1 MNAVRWVL
9 IDSTKGATTQDGSK
23 LSPAVLKHV
32 AEAVQDQVNQEFAKE
47 WGAQATIRAG
57 ASDKDIQ
64 PGEWAYGFV
73 KELPD
78 APGASAYHD
87 INGKG
92 VPFALCAVTTCG
104 SLLGP
109 TGVSVDASHEILET
123 AGDEGANQFAND
135 NKGLLH
141 AVEMCDAV
149 EIQTYGKTCKDGTV
163 VQVSNWLLRA
173 WFAPGAASP
182 YDYMTSAK
190 MAGAVSPPGPLQT
203 APGHGGNYQIIS
215 KWGGD
220 KQVFAAGDKQAS
232 AAARLIVGTRR
243 KGNDPNWSSRAGR
256 RLKEIEHLDQI
267 AQAK

>member
-1 MNAVRWVL
+1 MNAVKWVL
-9 IDSTKGATTQDGSK
+9 IDSTQGATTQDGSK
-23 LSPAVLKHV
+23 LSPAVLNHI
-32 AEAVQDQVNQEFAKE
+32 AEAVQDQVNQEFAAE
-47 WGAQATIRAG
+47 WGAKTTIRVG
-57 ASDKDIQ
+57 TKNDIQ
-64 PGEWAYGFV
+64 PGEWAYDFLA
-73 KELPD
+73 KLPD
-78 APGASAYHD
+78 APKDSAYHD
-87 INGKG
+87 INGNG

-149 EIQTYGKTCKDGTV
+149 EMQTYPKKCKDGTV
-163 VQVSNWLLRA
+163 VQVSNWLLRS
-173 WFAPGAASP
+173 WFAPGAAAP

-190 MAGAVSPPGPLQT
+190 IKGAVSPPGPLQT

-220 KQVFAAGDKQAS
+220 KQAFAAANH
-232 AAARLIVGTRR
+232 IVGTRR

-256 RLKEIEHLDQI
+256 RLKEIQRLDQL
-267 AQAK
+267 ARLRY

>member
-9 IDSTKGATTQDGSK
+9 IDNTSGATTQDGST
-23 LSPAVLKHV
+23 LSPAVLGHI
-32 AEAVQDQVNQEFAKE
+32 AEAVQNQVNQEFAAE
-47 WGAQATIRAG
+47 WGAQATLRVG
-57 ASDKDIQ
+57 ASTSDIQ
-64 PGEWAYGFV
+64 PGEWAYVF
-73 KELPD
+73 LPSLPN

-104 SLLGP
+104 SLYGP

-149 EIQTYGKTCKDGTV
+149 EVQTYGMTCADGTV
-163 VQVSNWLLRA
+163 VQVSNWLLRS
-173 WFAPGAASP
+173 WFIPGAAGP
-182 YDYMTSAK
+182 YDYMTSANLS
-190 MAGAVSPPGPLQT
+190 GAVSPAGPLHT
-203 APGHGGNYQIIS
+203 APGHGGNYQIIA

-220 KQVFAAGDKQAS
+220 KQVFAAANH
-232 AAARLIVGTRR
+232 IVGTRR
-243 KGNDPNWSSRAGR
+243 KGMHPNWSSRAGR
-256 RLKEIEHLDQI
+256 RLKQLEQLASIR
-267 AQAK
+267 

>member
-1 MNAVRWVL
+1 MNAVNWVL
-9 IDSTKGATTQDGSK
+9 IDSTNGATTHDGGK
-23 LSPAVLKHV
+23 LSPAVLAHI
-32 AEAVQDQVNQEFAKE
+32 AEAVQNQVNQEFGAE
-47 WGAQATIRAG
+47 WGARATLRVGANAQDIR
-57 ASDKDIQ
+57 

-73 KELPD
+73 SSLPN

-109 TGVSVDASHEILET
+109 TGVSVDVSHEILET

-135 NKGLLH
+135 NHGLLH

-149 EIQTYGKTCKDGTV
+149 EVQTYGKTCTDGTV
-163 VQVSNWLLRA
+163 VQVSNWLLRS
-173 WFAPGAASP
+173 WFIPGAAGP

-190 MAGAVSPPGPLQT
+190 IHGAVSPPGPLQT
-203 APGHGGNYQIIS
+203 APGHGGNYQIVA

-220 KQVFAAGDKQAS
+220 KQVFAAAHH
-232 AAARLIVGTRR
+232 LVGTRR
-243 KGNDPNWSSRAGR
+243 KGMDPNWSSRAGR
-256 RLKEIEHLDQI
+256 RLKQLEHS
-267 AQAK
+267 AEMR

>member
-1 MNAVRWVL
+1 MNAVNWVL
-9 IDSTKGATTQDGSK
+9 IDSTNGATTQDGAS
-23 LSPAVLKHV
+23 LSPSVLANI
-32 AEAVQDQVNQEFAKE
+32 AEAVEDQVNQEFALE
-47 WGAQATIRAG
+47 WGAKATIRAG
-57 ASDKDIQ
+57 AGANDIQ

-73 KELPD
+73 PTLPD

-87 INGKG
+87 INGTG

-149 EIQTYGKTCKDGTV
+149 EIQTYGKTCQDGTV
-163 VQVSNWLLRA
+163 VQVSNWLLRS
-173 WFAPGAASP
+173 WFIPGAAGP
-182 YDYMTSAK
+182 YDYMTSANLP
-190 MAGAVSPPGPLQT
+190 GAVTPPGPLQT
-203 APGHGGNYQIIS
+203 APGNGGNYQIIS

-220 KQVFAAGDKQAS
+220 KQVFAA
-232 AAARLIVGTRR
+232 ARHIVGTRR
-243 KGNDPNWSSRAGR
+243 KGNIPNWSSRAGR
-256 RLKEIEHLDQI
+256 RLRQMERMIES
-267 AQAK
+267 AQRG

>member
-1 MNAVRWVL
+1 MNAVKWVL
-9 IDSTKGATTQDGSK
+9 IDSTNGATTQDGSM
-23 LSPAVLKHV
+23 LSPAVLNQV
-32 AEAVQDQVNQEFAKE
+32 AEAVQDQVDQEFAAE
-47 WGAQATIRAG
+47 WGAKATVRVG
-57 ASDKDIQ
+57 ASENDIQ

-73 KELPD
+73 PSLPD

-104 SLLGP
+104 SLLGA

-149 EIQTYGKTCKDGTV
+149 EVQTYGKTCKDGTV
-163 VQVSNWLLRA
+163 VQVSNWLLRS
-173 WFAPGAASP
+173 WFIPGTAGP
-182 YDYMTSAK
+182 YDYMTFANIS
-190 MAGAVSPPGPLQT
+190 GAVSPPGPLQT

-220 KQVFAAGDKQAS
+220 KQVFAAAHY
-232 AAARLIVGTRR
+232 IVGIRR
-243 KGNDPNWSSRAGR
+243 KGNNPNWSSRAGR
-256 RLKEIEHLDQI
+256 RLKQMEHLARI
-267 AQAK
+267 AQAV